1 VKRPRSIH
9 VFDCFSLTTIDT
21 IGFQP
26 FIAILQGEIFAM
38 QKRFEGKVAVVTGA
52 SSGIGKVTAQIFAS
66 EGASVV
72 VTNDKNVKGGEETVR
87 QIKDAGGEAI
97 FVQCDVSEE
106 NEVEAMVQ
114 KCVEV
119 YGRLDLAF
127 NNAGIG
133 PDGANY
139 PIAPVSEYPGDAWRR
154 MVEINLIGVFH
165 CLKYEIRQMLK
176 QKSGAIVNNASVG
189 ACRCNY
195 GFSPYNASKSG
206 LIFLTQAAA
215 IENAAHGIRINTILP
230 GPVGRTSLMENLSD
244 TADRPDFENLVP
256 LKRISQPEEIAEA
269 VMWLC
274 SDAASFITGIAMPID
289 GGLAIKP
296 AF

>member
-1 VKRPRSIH
+1 
-9 VFDCFSLTTIDT
+9 
-21 IGFQP
+21 
-26 FIAILQGEIFAM
+26 M

-52 SSGIGKVTAQIFAS
+52 SSGIGKVTAQVFAS
-66 EGASVV
+66 EGAKVV
-72 VTNDKNVKGGEETVR
+72 VTNDQNVKGGEETVR
-87 QIKDAGGEAI
+87 QIKAAGGDAI
-97 FVQCDVSEE
+97 FVKCDVSKE
-106 NEVEAMVQ
+106 NEVEAMIQ
-114 KCVEV
+114 KCVET
-119 YGRLDLAF
+119 YGRLDFAF

-133 PDGANY
+133 PDGARY
-139 PIAPVSEYPGDAWRR
+139 PIAPVAEYPGDAWRR
-154 MVEINLIGVFH
+154 MIEINLIGIFH
-165 CLKYEIRQMLK
+165 CLKYELQQMLK

-189 ACRCNY
+189 ACRGNY

-206 LIFLTQAAA
+206 LIYLTQAAA
-215 IENAAHGIRINTILP
+215 IENAPHGIRINTILP

-274 SDAASFITGIAMPID
+274 SDSASFITGIAMPID
-289 GGLAIKP
+289 GGLGIKP